1 MSKQRLTQLRCF
13 DVNLT
18 IFATMNLI
26 HKDIKTYAFSEMSQ
40 NYSGFALKR
49 MEDIYLNSNGAPD
62 SPHRHDYYTIIF
74 IEKGEGT
81 HFVDFT
87 KYKVEDRTIYFIQPG
102 QMHQLILTT
111 EPIGWVI
118 TFTEEFLIA
127 NSIPEKMI
135 NDIYLFNDYGQTP
148 PLPINEN
155 DLPVYQNL
163 IAQMAHFAQSLE
175 TYTLEAVGSL
185 VKIFLIQSNNHCTL
199 RKRNNP
205 QLIETS
211 NHILRTFKQSLNK
224 QYAATHMVSDYAD
237 KLAVSSDYL
246 NKTVKNLT
254 GKSAKDHIQ
263 SKLII
268 EAKRSLLFSNISNK
282 ELAYELGFEESAHF
296 NNFFKK
302 ITGQTP
308 SEFRVLTRQS

>member
-1 MSKQRLTQLRCF
+1 
-13 DVNLT
+13 
-18 IFATMNLI
+18 MNMQ
-26 HKDIKTYAFSEMSQ
+26 HKDIKTYTFSEMSQ
-40 NYSGFALKR
+40 QYSNFALKR
-49 MEDIYLNSNGAPD
+49 MEDIYRSTNGAPD
-62 SPHRHDYYTIIF
+62 VPHRHEYYTIIF

-87 KYKVEDRTIYFIQPG
+87 EYKIEDRTVYFIQPG
-102 QMHQLILTT
+102 QMHQVIFTA
-111 EPIGWVI
+111 EPVGWVV

-135 NDIYLFNDYGQTP
+135 NDIYLFNDYGQSP
-148 PLPINEN
+148 PLPINER
-155 DLPVYQNL
+155 DFPVYKSL
-163 IAQMAHFAQSLE
+163 IEQMAHFAASLE

-185 VKIFLIQSNNHCTL
+185 VKLFLIQSNNHCTL
-199 RKRNNP
+199 RKSNNP

-211 NHILRTFKQSLNK
+211 NHILRTFKQLLNK
-224 QYAATHMVSDYAD
+224 KYAKSHMVSDYAD
-237 KLAVSSDYL
+237 ELAVTADYL

-263 SKLII
+263 SKLIT

-282 ELAYELGFEESAHF
+282 ELAYELGFDESAHF

-308 SEFRVLTRQS
+308 SEFRVLARQS